1 MDKDHRKERRRPV
14 RYTAWLALAPDQ
26 LHGCV
31 ISDISEAGARIELE
45 DSSDI
50 PNCFFLFL
58 SNNGSAR
65 RVCRVVWRK
74 PAQIGVKFE
83 RSFAEAE
90 RADAANKTSAEA
102 ASEKGADTPG
112 EAVEPA

>member
-26 LHGCV
+26 LQGCV
-31 ISDISEAGARIELE
+31 ISDISEMGARIEVE
-45 DSSDI
+45 DSGKI

-65 RVCRVVWRK
+65 RVCRIVWRK

-90 RADAANKTSAEA
+90 RADAANKASAEA
-102 ASEKGADTPG
+102 APEKDADTPDK
-112 EAVEPA
+112 AVEPA